1 MFSCYSLISE
11 RGSVRN
17 SLRELLKQTIFL
29 KFKLPHSELDLD
41 SIKLSTA
48 EDDVFEC
55 VSDSALSEII
65 YNSII
70 EYSFNEFDLKD
81 CELASLLNV
90 ALKTK
95 IKYKEYQNQ
104 GTKIKYGF
112 YGEVLLYLMLCQ
124 FYKSSPLISRGYF
137 YNPLENSE
145 TKGYDSYHLIE
156 GEEKIELWFGE
167 VKFRVTLDSG
177 AKSAIEGMDK
187 AFSDGYLEDNIL
199 AMVNHR
205 NNFGVKGS
213 KLESVIDSWIEKPS
227 ISIIDEVKKH
237 NMKLVYPVLLI
248 YPSDCSDL
256 ESQIRKTVKHINDKF
271 SKKTYSL
278 SIDYELFFMLMPV
291 GNVKQIK
298 EEVITW
304 IDSKKLLLS

>member
-1 MFSCYSLISE
+1 MRKSLQ
-11 RGSVRN
+11 
-17 SLRELLKQTIFL
+17 ELLKKTIFL
-29 KFKLPHSELDLD
+29 KFRLPHSELDLD
-41 SIKLSTA
+41 SIELSTV

-55 VSDSALSEII
+55 TSDNALSEII
-65 YNSII
+65 YNAII
-70 EYSFNEFDLKD
+70 EYSFNEFDLND
-81 CELASLLNV
+81 DDLESLLSV

-95 IKYKEYQNQ
+95 IKYKEYQTQ
-104 GTKIKYGF
+104 ETKVKYGF

-124 FYKSSPLISRGYF
+124 FYKSSPIISRGYF

-156 GEEKIELWFGE
+156 GEDKVELWFGE
-167 VKFRVTLDSG
+167 VKFRATLDSG
-177 AKSAIEGMDK
+177 AKSAIEGLDK

-205 NNFGVKGS
+205 NNLGVEGS
-213 KLESVIDSWIEKPS
+213 KLESVIDSWINNPK

-237 NMKLVYPVLLI
+237 KMKLVYPVLLI
-248 YPSDCSDL
+248 YPSDTLDL
-256 ESQIRKTVKHINDKF
+256 DIQIRKTVKHINDKF
-271 SKKTYSL
+271 SKKSYSL

-291 GNVKQIK
+291 GNVKNIK
-298 EEVITW
+298 EDVIEW

>member
-1 MFSCYSLISE
+1 MRKSLQ
-11 RGSVRN
+11 
-17 SLRELLKQTIFL
+17 ELLKKTIYL
-29 KFKLPHSELDLD
+29 KFRLPHSELDLD
-41 SIKLSTA
+41 SIQLSTV

-55 VSDSALSEII
+55 SSDSALSEII

-70 EYSFNEFDLKD
+70 EYSFNEFDLND
-81 CELASLLNV
+81 SELSSLLSV

-95 IKYKEYQNQ
+95 IKYQEYQTKEN
-104 GTKIKYGF
+104 KIKYGF

-156 GEEKIELWFGE
+156 GEENIELWFGE
-167 VKFRVTLDSG
+167 VKFRNTLDSG
-177 AKSAIEGMDK
+177 AKSAIEGLEK
-187 AFSDGYLEDNIL
+187 AFSDGYLEANIL

-205 NNFGVKGS
+205 NNLGINGS
-213 KLESVIDSWIEKPS
+213 KLELIIDHWIENPS
-227 ISIIDEVKKH
+227 INIVDEIKKYR
-237 NMKLVYPVLLI
+237 MKLIYPIFLI

-256 ESQIRKTVKHINDKF
+256 ESQIKKTVKHINDKY
-271 SKKTYSL
+271 SKKAYSL

-291 GNVKQIK
+291 GNVKNIK
-298 EEVITW
+298 EEVIEW